1 MNSES
6 LLILNGPGLARVEEF
21 AKDAFGVVSL
31 SQIEQACEQLCEE
44 LNVTLD
50 FRQSDDQ
57 EQIIQWIKHEANE
70 FGALIFNQMG
80 CAMRTPIDYAKYC
93 ADLEILTTLSRP
105 VTEIHM
111 TNVFRHDPDTFKALR
126 GPEGKSSFVCGL
138 GLDSYR
144 VAIRA
149 AAKNLTGSHSS

>member
-6 LLILNGPGLARVEEF
+6 LLVLNGPGLARVEEF
-21 AKDAFGVVSL
+21 AEDAFGIVSL
-31 SQIEQACEQLCEE
+31 SQIKQACEQLCEE
-44 LNVTLD
+44 LNVGLD

-57 EQIIQWIKHEANE
+57 EQIIQWIKNEADE
-70 FGALIFNQMG
+70 FGTLILNQMG
-80 CAMRTPIDYAKYC
+80 CAQRTPIDYARYC
-93 ADLEILTTLSRP
+93 TDLEVLTTLSRP

-111 TNVFRHDPDTFKALR
+111 TNVFRHDPGTFKALR
-126 GPEGKSSFVCGL
+126 GPEGKTSLVCGL

-149 AAKNLTGSHSS
+149 AARHVAGSHSS